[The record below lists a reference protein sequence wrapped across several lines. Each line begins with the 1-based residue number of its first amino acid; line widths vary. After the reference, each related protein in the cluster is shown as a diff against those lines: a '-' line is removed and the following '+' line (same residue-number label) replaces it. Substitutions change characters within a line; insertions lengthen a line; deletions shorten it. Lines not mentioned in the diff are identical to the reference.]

1 MSWHLSGITEEMG
14 PRHSL
19 CRPEHWIHIYCC
31 SGSAG
36 NSVQGGLGAS
46 PASSHA
52 AAELQSI
59 SFACCLPSE
68 EELNFLWPSVGAGQL
83 RFSCSVVY
91 LDSLISS
98 AGSQVWTL
106 TQSFHGYVHLNLP
119 LSLLS
124 CHFHVRHLQT
134 NITLAQHG
142 TEGRCATAH
151 TVISLAIGN
160 VFESVPAAL
169 VPLGT

>member
-1 MSWHLSGITEEMG
+1 MLSLILQPLLPSEAGSDRVIHRHQLLLQGESAFLQTPDQNCFNSSALGSSCTPRGCCSISWHLSGITEEMG

-31 SGSAG
+31 SGLAG

-52 AAELQSI
+52 AAELQGI
-59 SFACCLPSE
+59 SSACWLPLE

-83 RFSCSVVY
+83 RFGHSVVF

-106 TQSFHGYVHLNLP
+106 TRG
-119 LSLLS
+119 
-124 CHFHVRHLQT
+124 
-134 NITLAQHG
+134 
-142 TEGRCATAH
+142 
-151 TVISLAIGN
+151 
-160 VFESVPAAL
+160 VFMVMCI
-169 VPLGT
+169 